1 MYKRLL
7 AGLLA
12 VTVTM
17 TGISFPDSVFA
28 AQDDTAV
35 VQEEEV
41 VTESCEVTESEEAE
55 DQEETETESEDAEI
69 EETEIKE
76 NEIVQSETENDTDT
90 TETEEETVEAEVSE
104 TEEQTE
110 AIKSDISV
118 EGTDSA
124 GVLLAEELANVAT
137 QQEENNGCNVF
148 SIDVSENTATVY
160 FETTQDATL
169 VVAVY
174 DETGN
179 QMLACGKKEVTHEET
194 LTVVDIDT
202 GTMPQYFLVRGYLI
216 ETETLRP
223 ICTLYE
229 SSMYTQEMQ
238 EFLSKTTDDF
248 DDEKVLNLDNDTT
261 NNFAVYGDDTIII
274 PESSQ
279 KNQVVSVD
287 DTNRVYVIENADE
300 TVTSLK
306 EGDIFAH
313 EYGDG
318 NVLIVKVSSIK
329 TDGTTVTIT
338 GADTSAEEVFDYV
351 KVDSTAGLSTAE
363 VDDSNLEDGVTYEG
377 LEDMSEDDDIQT
389 YALVDG
395 NASASMGISMKINL
409 WTPGE
414 KERVKITGD
423 VSLKMTTSIKVY
435 IATNYQ
441 YFEFRMD
448 YKAKLGI
455 GISGKGRLRDTKFP
469 QIVLR
474 PLPAI
479 RVGYNPSLELSAD
492 VKCEFSGMI
501 KGTVGMA
508 VSSDD
513 TEIKSFDSTPK
524 VDADLELEG
533 TIFFGFSFEPEISAE
548 IVKVKLASASL
559 EGKIGA
565 ESVSKA
571 SLVGKKD
578 DTIHDCEHC
587 IQGEIFAKGSV
598 SIKVKLLK
606 LEFKY
611 DMLEMKVKV
620 GDWYWSVG
628 KGHAFTT
635 CPYFKYKIT
644 VATVDD
650 SGKVFPGSKIEGD
663 FSVITGQGTLANAQ
677 FIKTGEDG
685 KAIGY
690 LPEGD
695 YKLKI
700 SADGY
705 KTVTKKIKV
714 KKDKA
719 TNSMRVVLRKNGD
732 DNGSGVEIINPDLN
746 IIDDSSILKLNFFNT
761 GVISTNGNLYMWG
774 NNTNGQLG
782 NGTNQNSSVPVNILN
797 NVNEFA
803 CVKSDS
809 LGVISKEHFL
819 YTWGKN
825 EYGQLGNGTM
835 ENSSIP
841 VKIIENV
848 KKANVGSDSSYAI
861 TQNGS
866 LYTWGKNEYG
876 QLGNGTMENSN
887 IPVKIIENVKKANVG
902 SDSSY
907 AITQNGSLYTWGKNE
922 YGQLGNGT
930 MENSNIPVKIIENVK
945 KANVGSDSSYAIT
958 QNGSLYTWGKNE
970 YGQLGNGTIDNSY
983 FPIKVLDNVIMAEV
997 GDGYSAAITKDG
1009 SLYTWGRNEYG
1020 QLGNGTTENSNVPVK
1035 VMNNV
1040 AIVKIH
1046 DYSYVSAITKIGQLY
1061 MWGMNKDGRL
1071 GNGTANNSS
1080 IPTKILDHVIYMK
1093 SVERRCAA
1101 ITTNGQLYMWGW
1113 NLSGQIGTGS
1123 TSSSYVPIKIMD
1135 NVVSI
1140 DLGTVHSGAVTRN
1153 GDLYIWGHNYYG
1165 DIGDG
1170 TTEDRYT
1177 PTKITIPGGVA
1188 LPSDLTSTISAQSEE
1203 SSSDSV
1209 PVLTAVPDSTQPVSE
1224 FESTDQSEEFE
1235 EEAVSVFKADA
1246 TEIDTATGA
1255 QTASFK
1261 NLTPNDTYNF
1271 YVARSLTADDLLA
1284 SDNILDIRQAVA
1296 GEGGRMS
1303 VTYQPRETDDNAVIF
1318 VVGSTPKDLSGA
1330 QITIGDTTYNGTAKS
1345 VTATV
1350 VCDGKTLVEGRDYLV
1365 TGGFEITGAGTY
1377 TLTIIGTGTYTGTAS
1392 AAYTVTC
1399 QHSYTESITKQPTC
1413 TESGIKTFTCSICG
1427 DSQTE
1432 EIPAAGHSFSADWT
1446 IDEEATCAK
1455 EGSKSHHCSVCAA
1468 VTDITAIPKTA
1479 HTYQNKK
1486 VTKRATTSKN
1496 GTFSAVCSVCGAE
1509 QTETIYA
1516 AKTIKLSKTSMTYNG
1531 KNQKPSVTIL
1541 DANKNKLKSGTDYK
1555 VTYPKKSK
1563 NVGRYTVTIT
1573 LKGSYSGTVKKTF
1586 TILPKNTAISKLTA
1600 SKNTVTVKWKK
1611 QTKQTAGYEIQYS
1624 TSSKF
1629 TKKTTK
1635 TVKVAK
1641 NSTTSKKI
1649 TKLKAKK
1656 KYYVRIR
1663 TYQTAKVGKKTT
1675 KIYSGWSK
1683 AKMVTTRKS

>member
-35 VQEEEV
+35 VQEKEI
-41 VTESCEVTESEEAE
+41 VTESSEVMESEEAE

-76 NEIVQSETENDTDT
+76 NEIVQTETENDTDT

-124 GVLLAEELANVAT
+124 GVLLAEKLANVAT

-174 DETGN
+174 DENGN

-194 LTVVDIDT
+194 LTVVDINT

-492 VKCEFSGMI
+492 VKCEFSGTI

-644 VATVDD
+644 VATVDG
-650 SGKVFPGSKIEGD
+650 SGKVLPDSRVDGD
-663 FSVITGQGTLANAQ
+663 FSVITGQGTPANAQ

-685 KAIGY
+685 KAVGY
-690 LPEGD
+690 LPEGN

-719 TNSMRVVLRKNGD
+719 TNSMRVVLRKSGD
-732 DNGSGVEIINPDLN
+732 DNGSGVEIIKPGEIQEGN
-746 IIDDSSILKLNFFNT
+746 IIDLIKKQT
-761 GVISTNGNLYMWG
+761 
-774 NNTNGQLG
+774 LG
-782 NGTNQNSSVPVNILN
+782 
-797 NVNEFA
+797 
-803 CVKSDS
+803 
-809 LGVISKEHFL
+809 LGDIHS
-819 YTWGKN
+819 G
-825 EYGQLGNGTM
+825 
-835 ENSSIP
+835 
-841 VKIIENV
+841 
-848 KKANVGSDSSYAI
+848 
-861 TQNGS
+861 
-866 LYTWGKNEYG
+866 
-876 QLGNGTMENSN
+876 
-887 IPVKIIENVKKANVG
+887 
-902 SDSSY
+902 
-907 AITQNGSLYTWGKNE
+907 
-922 YGQLGNGT
+922 
-930 MENSNIPVKIIENVK
+930 
-945 KANVGSDSSYAIT
+945 
-958 QNGSLYTWGKNE
+958 
-970 YGQLGNGTIDNSY
+970 
-983 FPIKVLDNVIMAEV
+983 
-997 GDGYSAAITKDG
+997 AITKDG
-1009 SLYTWGRNEYG
+1009 SLY
-1020 QLGNGTTENSNVPVK
+1020 
-1035 VMNNV
+1035 
-1040 AIVKIH
+1040 
-1046 DYSYVSAITKIGQLY
+1046 
-1061 MWGMNKDGRL
+1061 MWG
-1071 GNGTANNSS
+1071 
-1080 IPTKILDHVIYMK
+1080 
-1093 SVERRCAA
+1093 E
-1101 ITTNGQLYMWGW
+1101 
-1113 NLSGQIGTGS
+1113 
-1123 TSSSYVPIKIMD
+1123 
-1135 NVVSI
+1135 
-1140 DLGTVHSGAVTRN
+1140 
-1153 GDLYIWGHNYYG
+1153 NYRG
-1165 DIGDG
+1165 KLGDG

-1177 PTKITIPGGVA
+1177 PVKIMDNVASVSLKSYHSGAITKDGSLYMWG
-1188 LPSDLTSTISAQSEE
+1188 EN
-1203 SSSDSV
+1203 DSGELGDGTTEDRHT
-1209 PVLTAVPDSTQPVSE
+1209 PVKIMDNV
-1224 FESTDQSEEFE
+1224 
-1235 EEAVSVFKADA
+1235 VSVSLGYEHSGAITKDGSLYMWGDNYYGELGDGT
-1246 TEIDTATGA
+1246 TE
-1255 QTASFK
+1255 
-1261 NLTPNDTYNF
+1261 NRYTPIK
-1271 YVARSLTADDLLA
+1271 VM
-1284 SDNILDIRQAVA
+1284 DNVV
-1296 GEGGRMS
+1296 S
-1303 VTYQPRETDDNAVIF
+1303 VS
-1318 VVGSTPKDLSGA
+1318 VVGSEIDNHSGA
-1330 QITIGDTTYNGTAKS
+1330 
-1345 VTATV
+1345 
-1350 VCDGKTLVEGRDYLV
+1350 
-1365 TGGFEITGAGTY
+1365 
-1377 TLTIIGTGTYTGTAS
+1377 
-1392 AAYTVTC
+1392 
-1399 QHSYTESITKQPTC
+1399 ITKDG
-1413 TESGIKTFTCSICG
+1413 SLYMWG
-1427 DSQTE
+1427 DNY
-1432 EIPAAGHSFSADWT
+1432 W
-1446 IDEEATCAK
+1446 
-1455 EGSKSHHCSVCAA
+1455 
-1468 VTDITAIPKTA
+1468 
-1479 HTYQNKK
+1479 
-1486 VTKRATTSKN
+1486 
-1496 GTFSAVCSVCGAE
+1496 
-1509 QTETIYA
+1509 
-1516 AKTIKLSKTSMTYNG
+1516 
-1531 KNQKPSVTIL
+1531 
-1541 DANKNKLKSGTDYK
+1541 
-1555 VTYPKKSK
+1555 
-1563 NVGRYTVTIT
+1563 
-1573 LKGSYSGTVKKTF
+1573 
-1586 TILPKNTAISKLTA
+1586 
-1600 SKNTVTVKWKK
+1600 
-1611 QTKQTAGYEIQYS
+1611 
-1624 TSSKF
+1624 
-1629 TKKTTK
+1629 
-1635 TVKVAK
+1635 
-1641 NSTTSKKI
+1641 
-1649 TKLKAKK
+1649 
-1656 KYYVRIR
+1656 
-1663 TYQTAKVGKKTT
+1663 
-1675 KIYSGWSK
+1675 
-1683 AKMVTTRKS
+1683 